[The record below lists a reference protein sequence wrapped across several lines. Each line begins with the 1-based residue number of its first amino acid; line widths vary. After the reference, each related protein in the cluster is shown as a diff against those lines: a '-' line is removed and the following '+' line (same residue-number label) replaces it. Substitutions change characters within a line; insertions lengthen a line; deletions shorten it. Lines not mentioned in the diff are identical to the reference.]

1 MSNTKLTFARSP
13 NGGFDFSEP
22 RLSRLTTALRERVG
36 QQGPHLPESFMRAA
50 SAELVRAIHKAAD
63 ERRVAFGD
71 AARRVIVDR
80 PELFWLTRGLA
91 VPDHDGNAD
100 VEIEER

>member
-1 MSNTKLTFARSP
+1 MSNTKLQFARAS

-22 RLSRLTTALRERVG
+22 RLERLTTALRERVG
-36 QQGPHLPESFMRAA
+36 QQGPLLPESFMRAA
-50 SAELVRAIHKAAD
+50 SSELVRTIHKVAD
-63 ERRVAFGD
+63 ERRIAFGD
-71 AARRVIVDR
+71 AAGRVVRER

-100 VEIEER
+100 VEITER